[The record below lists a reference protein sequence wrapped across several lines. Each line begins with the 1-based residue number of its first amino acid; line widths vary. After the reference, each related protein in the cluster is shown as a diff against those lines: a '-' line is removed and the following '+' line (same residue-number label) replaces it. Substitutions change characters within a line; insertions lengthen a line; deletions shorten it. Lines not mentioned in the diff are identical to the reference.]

1 MEERV
6 VETQIAYPHTRVAL
20 PSSVEAEMADGTWF
34 AKQQLMKPVQLTQ
47 FQWLTTQTRNT
58 ILSQIQFPD
67 VLQNVESLMMR
78 TLSMY
83 AFFKMSPI
91 FRVQINSTQFHQGQL
106 ICFWT
111 PFNKQTPDDI
121 HSATGYPHVKI
132 LASESDAV
140 ELVLPYISPRSF
152 LTTNF
157 SVNQQL
163 GTFNVSVLNPL
174 LVADGTTPAVT
185 VTIWLYASDASVHV
199 PIQYHEPI
207 LSATSLKEK
216 DPKSSKSRSPVIAE
230 MFDNIQDKL
239 PNEVK
244 SVIPKSFSS
253 RIIEDTKS
261 VVKTLGNIVTG
272 NFGQSESGGVGALL
286 SGFAGSMDYPSDT
299 IMPDKTI
306 SPIENLS
313 LAVGKSRSQRMALNA
328 FSVNNLPDDVASE
341 SLNSMNFKDIVTIP
355 MLLNQVSFTSTQTA
369 QSILFSLPVHPNVVA
384 QIDND
389 RKQTYLSYVSNAF
402 LYWTGGITYDI
413 EVVATRFHSGK
424 LLFAFVPNTQ
434 TIPTYIDAST
444 SLPNVVIDI
453 QQSANTSFIVPF
465 NSPTSMKSTYNPQ
478 SALPSQ
484 YLDTFNGTLV
494 CYIQNTLTCAS
505 NVSPSVEINI
515 YHSASSDFN
524 LYIPRR
530 PTQLINPPPTSL
542 SATSG
547 ISIIG
552 SQNHK
557 SQTSAVL
564 SKDQSMSIARP
575 HFGETYPMIDLLRR
589 FSSFDRLTI
598 STIPT
603 QDPPSNIGY
612 DTINVTPFETGTI
625 LSSYLYYFSQI
636 YCAFNGSLRYKLV
649 TSESRTSTSSLQ
661 VTHIPD
667 LSLVEPALA
676 IDDYY
681 FSVGY
686 ANVRT
691 NLAQD
696 NSLEIEIPYY
706 SKFNMLLDSAII
718 IGDPYSSSNGSLIVS
733 LQDSSSSVTPTTVPV
748 DVFIAVGEDFRFI
761 YLVPPPHDRALL
773 VSVDT
778 IPY

>member
-6 VETQIAYPHTRVAL
+6 VETQVAYPHTRVAL

-47 FQWLTTQTRNT
+47 FEWLTTQTRNT
-58 ILSQIQFPD
+58 SLAAIKFPTILES
-67 VLQNVESLMMR
+67 VESLMMR

-106 ICFWT
+106 ICYWT
-111 PFNKQTPDDI
+111 PFNRLSPDSI

-132 LASESDAV
+132 LAAESDAV
-140 ELVLPYISPRSF
+140 ELILPYISPRSF

-157 SVNQQL
+157 DISQDL
-163 GTFNVSVLNPL
+163 GAFNVRVLNPL
-174 LVADGTTPAVT
+174 LVADGTTPTVT

-216 DPKSSKSRSPVIAE
+216 VSKPSSKSPVIAE
-230 MFDNIQDKL
+230 MFDNIQEKL
-239 PNEVK
+239 PNDVK

-272 NFGQSESGGVGALL
+272 NFGQSESGGIGALL

-328 FSVNNLPDDVASE
+328 FSVNNLPDDIASE
-341 SLNSMNFKDIVTIP
+341 SLNSMNFKDIVSIP
-355 MLLNQVSFTSTQTA
+355 MLLNQVSFTTTQAA
-369 QSILFSLPVHPNVVA
+369 QSILFSIPVHPNVVA
-384 QIDND
+384 EIDTK
-389 RKQTYLSYVSNAF
+389 RYQTYLSYVSNAF

-413 EVVATRFHSGK
+413 EIVATRFHSGK

-434 TIPTYIDAST
+434 SIPTYIDAST

-465 NSPTSMKSTYNPQ
+465 NSPTSMKSTFNPQ
-478 SALPSQ
+478 DALATQ
-484 YLDTFNGTLV
+484 YLDTYNGTLV
-494 CYIQNTLTCAS
+494 CYVQNTLTCAS
-505 NVSPSVEINI
+505 NVSPSVEINV

-524 LYIPRR
+524 LYVPRR
-530 PTQLINPPPTSL
+530 PTTFTNDQANL

-589 FSSFDRLTI
+589 FSAYDRYSI
-598 STIPT
+598 STVPAL
-603 QDPPSNIGY
+603 DPNSNIGFVS
-612 DTINVTPFETGTI
+612 IEVSPFI
-625 LSSYLYYFSQI
+625 LNTTFNSYLYYFSQL
-636 YCAFNGSLRYKLV
+636 YCAFNGSLRYKLI
-649 TSESRTSTSSLQ
+649 TSEPRTSTSSLQ
-661 VTHIPD
+661 VTHLPD
-667 LSLVEPALA
+667 PIMDPPEDPLRS
-676 IDDYY
+676 Y
-681 FSVGY
+681 FFSIGY

-691 NLAQD
+691 NLSQD
-696 NSLEIEIPYY
+696 NALEVEVPYY
-706 SKFNMLLDSAII
+706 SKFNMILDPALEA
-718 IGDPYSSSNGSLIVS
+718 GDPSNTTNGQLIIS
-733 LQDSSSSVTPTTVPV
+733 LQDSSTSGNPTTIPV
-748 DVFIAVGEDFRFI
+748 DVYVAVGEDFRFI
-761 YLVPPPHDRALL
+761 YLVPPPTDTSPL
-773 VSVDT
+773 VSIET
-778 IPY
+778 LPY